1 MKNRF
6 SIFKNKALLC
16 LVIALMFVA
25 LPLSAEESCCV
36 QTENCY
42 TNIVE
47 NGDMDHIKIPERPW
61 YKKIKLSKVAR
72 KFRGPAIVAAS
83 PLIGCIAASRI
94 AGTCIFF
101 GAYPLLPIAFFAFPF
116 YTTVAA
122 GGGALETA
130 TFGLYKWDGINVR

>member
-1 MKNRF
+1 MKNYF
-6 SIFKNKALLC
+6 SYFKGTALSYL
-16 LVIALMFVA
+16 AVA
-25 LPLSAEESCCV
+25 LVLTSVPLYAEESCCA